1 MIIRRLIAWVT
12 GRRAAAV
19 RFMPANEGSQGDLG
33 LALEEFGRLLQSQDP
48 DDLKRLAD
56 ALSRPDLGKV

>member
-1 MIIRRLIAWVT
+1 MIMRRLIAWGT

-19 RFMPANEGSQGDLG
+19 RTIPTNDDSQEDLG

-48 DDLKRLAD
+48 ADLKRLAD
-56 ALSRPDLGKV
+56 ALSRPGLGKV